1 MNDSRSLAIWASMG
15 GIVSAAVWG
24 AIGRGGADSASLYE
38 WIEWFVLEG
47 PIDIALFGLCMTSLI
62 LALINYSRFLSYR
75 DTDYLRNFHGA
86 SIAAFTSAVLDLVV
100 HLIREGLIH
109 L

>member
-1 MNDSRSLAIWASMG
+1 MNDNRALAIWVSISC
-15 GIVSAAVWG
+15 IVPAAVWG

-47 PIDIALFGLCMTSLI
+47 PAEVALLGLCMTSLI

-75 DTDYLRNFHGA
+75 ETDYLRNFHGA
-86 SIAAFTSAVLDLVV
+86 SIAAFTSAMLDLGV

>member
-1 MNDSRSLAIWASMG
+1 MNDNRSLAVWVSMG

-38 WIEWFVLEG
+38 WIEWFVFEG
-47 PIDIALFGLCMTSLI
+47 PAEVTALGLCMTSLI

-86 SIAAFTSAVLDLVV
+86 SIAALASAGVDLVV